1 MKITYDPS
9 VDAAYIY
16 LAESIEPG
24 GVKKT
29 YMCDPVEV
37 GTMVNLDMD
46 SEGRIVG
53 VEVLSASAHLPK
65 NVLKHAVQI

>member
-16 LAESIEPG
+16 LADAIEPG

-29 YMCDPVEV
+29 YMCDPEEV
-37 GTMVNLDMD
+37 GTMVNLDFD
-46 SEGRIVG
+46 DDGRIVG
-53 VEVLSASAHLPK
+53 VEVLSASTHLPK
-65 NVLKHAVQI
+65 AALKSAKRI